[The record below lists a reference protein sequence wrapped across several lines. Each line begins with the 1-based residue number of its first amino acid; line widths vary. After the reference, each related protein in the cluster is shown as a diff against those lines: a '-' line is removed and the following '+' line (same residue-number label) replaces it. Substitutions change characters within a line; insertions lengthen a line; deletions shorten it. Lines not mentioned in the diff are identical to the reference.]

1 MGIPSSKG
9 LNPTWSCWAGRDK
22 HQELK
27 FPPEPT
33 WRGRKL
39 EGVIQGQPGW
49 TLLFYG
55 INSSPGSATR
65 SQTWGAAKPRA
76 LHSLFFPQE
85 KGKSEEKFPFLPSIR
100 AKSHLPGMGTG
111 LSWWEAEILHKY
123 PFLNVYFTVPH
134 LNFNFQNILQ
144 YLRNW
149 DSSNVGFY
157 T

>member
-1 MGIPSSKG
+1 MDRKETGRSHPGTARLDFAVLWDKFQSWICHQIPDLGSSK
-9 LNPTWSCWAGRDK
+9 TQS
-22 HQELK
+22 
-27 FPPEPT
+27 T
-33 WRGRKL
+33 S
-39 EGVIQGQPGW
+39 QP
-49 TLLFYG
+49 
-55 INSSPGSATR
+55 
-65 SQTWGAAKPRA
+65 
-76 LHSLFFPQE
+76 FFSQE
-85 KGKSEEKFPFLPSIR
+85 KDESEEKFPFLPSIR

-111 LSWWEAEILHKY
+111 LSWWEAEFLHKY